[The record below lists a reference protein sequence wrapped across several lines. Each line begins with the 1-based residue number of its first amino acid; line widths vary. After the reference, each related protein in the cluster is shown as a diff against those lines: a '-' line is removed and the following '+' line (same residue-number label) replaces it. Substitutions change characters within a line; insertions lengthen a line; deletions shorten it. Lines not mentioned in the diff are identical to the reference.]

1 MVRFVLLC
9 ALALSLPTTSRAQ
22 GPADTQL
29 WTLAIAT
36 LQPTDDWRVHLEFQP
51 RFGDAI
57 SGVDSVISRWAV
69 GRQVTP
75 RVSVWAGHAW
85 AANVRDTGNLH
96 EQRLWQQLS
105 VAFPQAGGWSPSL
118 RMRLEQRRLEQWDGT
133 SHRVRALGRL
143 VRPLTTD
150 GVWSLAIW
158 DELFVTLD
166 GTPNGPMEGFDRNR
180 LFAGVVRRLSPQAT
194 IEMGYLMQLVNIPQV
209 GSRPQAHAAL
219 TWLNVTF

>member
-1 MVRFVLLC
+1 MVRFVLL
-9 ALALSLPTTSRAQ
+9 LALVFTLPTAARAQ
-22 GPADTQL
+22 DPADTQL
-29 WTLAIAT
+29 WALGIAT
-36 LQPTDDWRVHLEFQP
+36 LQPTEDWRVHLELQP
-51 RFGDAI
+51 RFGDTI
-57 SGVDSVISRWAV
+57 SGVDTVLSRWAV

-85 AANVRDTGNLH
+85 AANIRDTGNLH

-118 RMRLEQRRLEQWDGT
+118 RMRLEQRWLDQWDGT
-133 SHRVRALGRL
+133 SHRVRALGRF
-143 VRPLTTD
+143 VRPLTAD

-158 DELFVTLD
+158 DEVFITLD
-166 GTPNGPMEGFDRNR
+166 DTPNGPQEGFDRNR

-194 IEMGYLMQLVNIPQV
+194 LEMGYLMQLVHIPAV

-219 TWLNVTF
+219 TWLNLTF